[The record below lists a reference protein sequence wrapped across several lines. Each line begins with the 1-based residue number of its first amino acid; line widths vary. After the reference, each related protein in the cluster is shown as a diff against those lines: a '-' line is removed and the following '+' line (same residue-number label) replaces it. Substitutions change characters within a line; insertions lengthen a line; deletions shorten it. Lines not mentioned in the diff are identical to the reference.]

1 MTNSIAKHRFTG
13 EQIAFLE
20 SNDEHSLIEVT
31 LPPIGDGPSLHK
43 HDQYRET
50 FTVVSGTLEV
60 TIQKE
65 TFTLTAGQSA
75 TVELNQNH
83 RFTNTSDEPVTFRV
97 DLTPAC
103 DFESAVRIHYGLM
116 DDGYTD
122 EKGTPINSAHLAAI
136 LYLQNTWIA
145 GIPIGIQR
153 AVAKFLIRRAN
164 RKGQLDLLERY
175 ANISTIKSL

>member
-1 MTNSIAKHRFTG
+1 MTNSIAKHRYTG
-13 EQIAFLE
+13 EQIQFLE
-20 SNDEHSLIEVT
+20 TTHTHSLIEVT
-31 LPPIGDGPSLHK
+31 LPPNGDGPPLHK

-65 TFTLTAGQSA
+65 KFTLTAGQSA

-83 RFTNTSDEPVTFRV
+83 RFTNSSNEAVTFQV
-97 DLTPAC
+97 ELTPAC

-122 EKGTPINSAHLAAI
+122 EKGNPINSAHLAVI

-145 GIPIGIQR
+145 GVPIGIQR
-153 AVAKFLIRRAN
+153 SIAKFLIRRAN

-175 ANISTIKSL
+175 ADVSAIKSL